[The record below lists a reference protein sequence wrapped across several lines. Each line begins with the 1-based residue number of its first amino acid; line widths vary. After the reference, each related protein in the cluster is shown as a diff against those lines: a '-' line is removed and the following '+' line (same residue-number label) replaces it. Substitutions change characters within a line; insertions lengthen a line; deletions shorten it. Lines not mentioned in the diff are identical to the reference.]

1 MLCMDSL
8 GPSDLGRLL
17 TALGERLAFERQHV
31 ELVVIGG
38 AALTILGF
46 VDRTT
51 RDVDVVA
58 LLDGGVL
65 APAKPLPPPLIAARN
80 VVAAD
85 FGVSEGWLNAGPSDL
100 LDFGLPEGFLD
111 RLEHREFGSGL
122 TVHFA
127 GRLDQIHFKLY
138 AFVDQ
143 GLGRHESDLKA
154 LTPTREE
161 LVGAARWTRTHD
173 PSEGFREQLEGALR
187 YLGVEDVDLGA

>member
-1 MLCMDSL
+1 MDSL
-8 GPSDLGRLL
+8 GASALTRLL
-17 TALGERLAFERQHV
+17 HALGERLALTDDRA

-58 LLDGGVL
+58 LLEDGALVPVKL
-65 APAKPLPPPLIAARN
+65 LPQALIAARDA
-80 VVAAD
+80 VAAD
-85 FGVSEGWLNAGPSDL
+85 FGVSDRWLNAGPSDL
-100 LDFGLPEGFLD
+100 LDFGLPDGFLE
-111 RLEHREFGSGL
+111 RLEHRDFGSAL

-127 GRLDQIHFKLY
+127 GRLDLIHFKLY
-138 AFVDQ
+138 ALVDQ
-143 GLGRHESDLKA
+143 GLGRHESDLRA
-154 LTPTREE
+154 LAPTRDEF
-161 LVGAARWTRTHD
+161 LAAARWTRTHD

>member
-1 MLCMDSL
+1 MLCMDSP
-8 GPSDLGRLL
+8 GRSDLGRLL

-80 VVAAD
+80 
-85 FGVSEGWLNAGPSDL
+85 
-100 LDFGLPEGFLD
+100 
-111 RLEHREFGSGL
+111 GSGL
-122 TVHFA
+122 NVHFA

-143 GLGRHESDLKA
+143 GAGRHELDLKA

-161 LVGAARWTRTHD
+161 LVVAARWTRTHD

-187 YLGVEDVDLGA
+187 YLGVGDVDLVAERPGL

>member
-1 MLCMDSL
+1 MDSL
-8 GPSDLGRLL
+8 GSTDLTRLL
-17 TALGERLAFERQHV
+17 GALGERLSFDGQRV

-65 APAKPLPPPLIAARN
+65 APAKPLPVELVAARD

-85 FGVSEGWLNAGPSDL
+85 FGVPDAWLNAGPSDL
-100 LDFGLPEGFLD
+100 LEFGLPDGFLD
-111 RLEHREFGSGL
+111 RLEQRNFGPAL

-127 GRLDQIHFKLY
+127 ARLDQIHFKLY
-138 AFVDQ
+138 ALVDQ
-143 GLGRHESDLKA
+143 GAGRHESDLRA
-154 LTPTREE
+154 LDPTREE
-161 LVGAARWTRTHD
+161 LVAAARWTRTHD

>member
-1 MLCMDSL
+1 MDAL
-8 GPSDLGRLL
+8 DAPDLTRLL
-17 TALGERLAFERQHV
+17 GALGERLAFAGDRV

-58 LLDGGVL
+58 LLDSGAL
-65 APAKPLPPPLIAARN
+65 TPAKPLPPALTVARDS
-80 VVAAD
+80 VAAD

-100 LDFGLPEGFLD
+100 LDFGLPVGFLG
-111 RLEHREFGSGL
+111 RLERRDFGAAL

-138 AFVDQ
+138 ALVDQ
-143 GLGRHESDLKA
+143 GLGRHESDLRA
-154 LTPTREE
+154 LAPTREE
-161 LVGAARWTRTHD
+161 LLVAASWTRTHD